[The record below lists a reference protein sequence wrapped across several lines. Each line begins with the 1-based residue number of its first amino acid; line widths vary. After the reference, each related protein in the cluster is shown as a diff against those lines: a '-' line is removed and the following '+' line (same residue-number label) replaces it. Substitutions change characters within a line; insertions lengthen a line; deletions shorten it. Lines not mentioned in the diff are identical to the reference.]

1 MQYLT
6 ILKIKTYLC
15 AAIGQNDEATA
26 ESFEDAAG
34 QRWFQT
40 GDIGHMMPDGNLK
53 IIDRKKDLVKLQA
66 GEYVS
71 LGKGNSNPETFYS
84 IYSSFVFFFQSSRF

>member
-1 MQYLT
+1 M
-6 ILKIKTYLC
+6 
-15 AAIGQNDEATA
+15 QNDEATA

-71 LGKGNSNPETFYS
+71 LGKGNSYHQTFDS
-84 IYSSFVFFFQSSRF
+84 IYNSSFVFFLQSSRF